1 MSGSVFQGRF
11 WMAFDYV
18 RNINVFVLL
27 LAKSELVGSS
37 TVYAY
42 EVILIW
48 IIYFYFV
55 KALRKILMFHI
66 AHAKYISK

>member
-1 MSGSVFQGRF
+1 
-11 WMAFDYV
+11 MALDYV

-37 TVYAY
+37 AVYTY
-42 EVILIW
+42 KVILIW

-55 KALRKILMFHI
+55 KALCKILAFHI
-66 AHAKYISK
+66 PHAKYIRK